1 MKKILNST
9 PWDFLKR
16 YKGIY
21 FNGEWP
27 TLPEMFAISAK
38 RFSAR
43 PCLTDFEGFGNLKNT
58 IIYAQAE
65 RKILQ
70 LAAWLNGNGI
80 KKGDRV
86 ALTGKN
92 SPEWTVV
99 FFASLF
105 AGAVAVPIDWGL
117 REAEVENLLNVA
129 KPKFFFVDEEK
140 YSYFKDREDRL
151 AKGDSSKLNQDEKSD
166 NQNRSENESKN
177 SDNQNYNESEN
188 SDNLNHNENGI
199 CKVYSLSP
207 KFSEKYVYNLSSLDA
222 GALEMPEEDDL
233 AVILFT
239 SGTTGN
245 PKGVMLTHK
254 NLISDCYIAQT
265 RMKITEKDVF
275 YALLPIHHAYTMQAV
290 MIEAL
295 SVGAEIVYGKSMAV
309 SRLMKELKEGKITM
323 LLGVPLLFNKLLA
336 GIMKGIKAKGS
347 LVNFIVHLML
357 AISYVSKKVFK
368 KNIGKK
374 LFKGVLEQANIY
386 SLRIAICG
394 GGPLAESVFKIYNQ
408 MGIDFVQGYGLT
420 ETSPIL
426 TLNPIEHF
434 KIQSVGQYFFPHMQ
448 MKILNPSSDG
458 VGEVAVKGPMVF
470 KGYYNLPD
478 ETKKSFTGDGF
489 FRTGDLGR
497 LDKEGYLILSGRA
510 KNLIVTDGGKNV
522 YPEEIENAFQLE
534 SDIAQITVQGYVKEK
549 NSKAEEIEALIYVSD
564 ELYKS
569 LGIARE
575 ENFQNELVK
584 AKIGEDVAKVNKTLR
599 PYERISKITILE
611 KPLEMTTTQKVKRNY
626 GK

>member
-1 MKKILNST
+1 MKKNLNST
-9 PWDFLKR
+9 PWNFLRR

-21 FNGEWP
+21 FKGEWP

-43 PCLTDFEGFGNLKNT
+43 PCLTDFEGFGNSKNT

-117 REAEVENLLNVA
+117 REAEAENLLNVA

-151 AKGDSSKLNQDEKSD
+151 AKGGSINLNHSENETESSG
-166 NQNRSENESKN
+166 NQNRNES
-177 SDNQNYNESEN
+177 
-188 SDNLNHNENGI
+188 GI

-254 NLISDCYIAQT
+254 NLVSDCYIAQT

-347 LVNFIVHLML
+347 LVNFVIHLML
-357 AISYVSKKVFK
+357 ALSYISKKVFK

-374 LFKGVLEQANIY
+374 LFKRVLEQANIY

-478 ETKKSFTGDGF
+478 ETKKSFTDDGF
-489 FRTGDLGR
+489 FKTGDLGR

-534 SDIAQITVQGYVKEK
+534 GDIAQITVQGYVKEK

-575 ENFQNELVK
+575 GNSQNELVK
-584 AKIGEDVAKVNKTLR
+584 AKIEENVAKVNKTLR

>member
-43 PCLTDFEGFGNLKNT
+43 PCLTDFEGFGNSKNT

-222 GALEMPEEDDL
+222 GALEMPE
-233 AVILFT
+233 
-239 SGTTGN
+239 
-245 PKGVMLTHK
+245 
-254 NLISDCYIAQT
+254 
-265 RMKITEKDVF
+265 
-275 YALLPIHHAYTMQAV
+275 
-290 MIEAL
+290 
-295 SVGAEIVYGKSMAV
+295 
-309 SRLMKELKEGKITM
+309 
-323 LLGVPLLFNKLLA
+323 
-336 GIMKGIKAKGS
+336 
-347 LVNFIVHLML
+347 
-357 AISYVSKKVFK
+357 
-368 KNIGKK
+368 
-374 LFKGVLEQANIY
+374 
-386 SLRIAICG
+386 
-394 GGPLAESVFKIYNQ
+394 
-408 MGIDFVQGYGLT
+408 
-420 ETSPIL
+420 
-426 TLNPIEHF
+426 
-434 KIQSVGQYFFPHMQ
+434 
-448 MKILNPSSDG
+448 
-458 VGEVAVKGPMVF
+458 
-470 KGYYNLPD
+470 
-478 ETKKSFTGDGF
+478 
-489 FRTGDLGR
+489 
-497 LDKEGYLILSGRA
+497 
-510 KNLIVTDGGKNV
+510 
-522 YPEEIENAFQLE
+522 
-534 SDIAQITVQGYVKEK
+534 
-549 NSKAEEIEALIYVSD
+549 
-564 ELYKS
+564 
-569 LGIARE
+569 
-575 ENFQNELVK
+575 
-584 AKIGEDVAKVNKTLR
+584 
-599 PYERISKITILE
+599 
-611 KPLEMTTTQKVKRNY
+611 
-626 GK
+626 

>member
-1 MKKILNST
+1 MRKNENST
-9 PWDFLKR
+9 PWDFLRR

-21 FNGEWP
+21 FKGEWP

-43 PCLTDFEGFGNLKNT
+43 PCLTDFEGFGNSKNT

-99 FFASLF
+99 FFAALF

-117 REAEVENLLNVA
+117 REAEAENLLKVA

-140 YSYFKDREDRL
+140 YNYFKDREEIL
-151 AKGDSSKLNQDEKSD
+151 IKSD
-166 NQNRSENESKN
+166 FENPNQNENEREN
-177 SDNQNYNESEN
+177 FGDQNCNEREN
-188 SDNLNHNENGI
+188 SDNSNLSENLGSQNQNES

-207 KFSEKYVYNLSSLDA
+207 KFSENYVYNLSSLDA

-254 NLISDCYIAQT
+254 NLVSDCYIAQT

-323 LLGVPLLFNKLLA
+323 LLGVPLLFNKLLS
-336 GIMKGIKAKGS
+336 GIMKGIKSKGF
-347 LVNFIVHLML
+347 LVNFAVHLML
-357 AISYVSKKVFK
+357 AVSYISKKVFK

-374 LFKGVLEQANIY
+374 LFKSVLEQANIY

-470 KGYYNLPD
+470 KGYYNLPE
-478 ETKKSFTGDGF
+478 ETKKSFTDDGF
-489 FRTGDLGR
+489 FKTGDLGR

-534 SDIAQITVQGYVKEK
+534 SDIAQITVQGYVKDK
-549 NSKAEEIEALIYVSD
+549 ALKAEEIEALIYVSD

-575 ENFQNELVK
+575 GNSQNELVK
-584 AKIGEDVAKVNKTLR
+584 AKIEEDVAKENKTLR

-611 KPLEMTTTQKVKRNY
+611 KPLDMTTTQKVKRNY